1 VGAGH
6 YRYVENSPPV
16 GQKTTLDFFNN
27 SLFENLQATIF
38 KHGDNINLDDVI
50 PVIEESDKAWYTL
63 ISEDEMDRAIGR
75 FKAVHL
81 PALNPQV
88 KKALIKRYPE
98 SALMIGKIPIDDNP
112 NEKKQKVSKPKQGMG
127 SSGTGAQHDETE
139 DNLAKPASA
148 SGKSS
153 KKAKRDKKNKE
164 RAANVQN
171 SAGLDRVRRPSKK
184 ECQRMFPHPDGNP
197 CGHCG
202 MSSLRN
208 IRIKLSSIGAKESP
222 YWRPGPKGS
231 KTLCNSCG
239 LAYYKS
245 EAKKREAVE
254 KAALMVRVKSEN
266 DMSE

>member
-1 VGAGH
+1 
-6 YRYVENSPPV
+6 
-16 GQKTTLDFFNN
+16 
-27 SLFENLQATIF
+27 LQATIF
-38 KHGDNINLDDVI
+38 KHGNNINLDDII

-63 ISEDEMDRAIGR
+63 ISEDGMDRAIGR

-81 PALNPQV
+81 PSLNSQV

-98 SALMIGKIPIDDNP
+98 SALMIEKIPVNDTP
-112 NEKKQKVSKPKQGMG
+112 GEKKKKVSKPEQDMG
-127 SSGTGAQHDETE
+127 SSGAGAQHAETK
-139 DNLAKPASA
+139 DNLAKPALS

-153 KKAKRDKKNKE
+153 KKAKKEHKNKE
-164 RAANVQN
+164 RAVNVQN

-184 ECQRMFPHPDGNP
+184 EGQRMFPHPDGNP

-202 MSSLRN
+202 MSPVQD
-208 IRIKLSSIGAKESP
+208 IWIKLSSTGAKESP

-254 KAALMVRVKSEN
+254 KAASMIKVKSEN
-266 DMSE
+266 EMSE